1 MNNSDGI
8 AIHKWF
14 DDEDRL
20 LEGRNEAYSE
30 KLIFFLRLK
39 DSCLIIHLWLQ
50 LVFEGVRGSTDAGD
64 LAVDGITV
72 SDGFCPPIS

>member
-30 KLIFFLRLK
+30 KLIFFSTTKRFMF
-39 DSCLIIHLWLQ
+39 DHSFMIA
-50 LVFEGVRGSTDAGD
+50 VGV
-64 LAVDGITV
+64 
-72 SDGFCPPIS
+72 